1 MDEEFEEDL
10 IRAIRVSKQHLEKY
24 DDVKSMEIRTK
35 DDEFEYKMRI
45 KRKNMI
51 ME

>member
-1 MDEEFEEDL
+1 MDKEFEEEL
-10 IRAIRVSKQHLEKY
+10 IRAIRVSKQHLKKY
-24 DDVKSMEIRTK
+24 ADVKSMKIKTK
-35 DDEFEYKMRI
+35 DAEFEYRIRI

>member
-1 MDEEFEEDL
+1 MDKFEEGL
-10 IRAIRVSKQHLEKY
+10 IRVIRASQQYLGKY
-24 DDVKSMEIRTK
+24 ADVKSIDITTE

>member
-1 MDEEFEEDL
+1 MDKEFEEEL
-10 IRAIRVSKQHLEKY
+10 IRAIRVSKQHLRKY
-24 DDVKSMEIRTK
+24 DDAKSMELTTE